1 MPQIVSDE
9 FWLDSPEILV
19 RSDRFLEFF
28 ITEDMTFV
36 EKLNA
41 ITRLGIYV
49 SVILALYHNN
59 PKFLALSLVTI
70 TLVLFIRNFFD
81 ESSFSPNVPKNYTE
95 NFEDIREKIL
105 PTIDNPF
112 MNAVI
117 TKPDDTIPSESYSKT
132 PEAEKVRED
141 IEANFSKNLFQDV
154 GDVFE
159 TNNSR
164 RQYYTVPR
172 NSGDLKE
179 FLYGGM
185 KSGKEDQYSN
195 GLVLYEPLQTLTER

>member
-1 MPQIVSDE
+1 MPQIVSDP
-9 FWLDSPEILV
+9 FWFDEISILF
-19 RSDRFLEFF
+19 RQDRFLEFF
-28 ITEDMTFV
+28 ITQDMTFV

-41 ITRLGIYV
+41 IARLGIYV

-59 PKFLALSLVTI
+59 PKFLALSFVALALTV
-70 TLVLFIRNFFD
+70 FIRNFFD
-81 ESSFSPNVPKNYTE
+81 ESSFSPNVPGDYK
-95 NFEDIREKIL
+95 EDFGMLGEKIF

-195 GLVLYEPLQTLTER
+195 GASLYEPLQNLTER

>member
-1 MPQIVSDE
+1 MPQIVSDP
-9 FWLDSPEILV
+9 FWFDEISILF
-19 RSDRFLEFF
+19 RQDRVLEFF
-28 ITEDMTFV
+28 ITQDMTFV

-41 ITRLGIYV
+41 IARLGVYTSIIV
-49 SVILALYHNN
+49 SFYHNN
-59 PKFLALSLVTI
+59 PKFLALSLVALILT
-70 TLVLFIRNFFD
+70 LFIRNFFD
-81 ESSFSPNVPKNYTE
+81 EASFSPNVPKNCTE

-159 TNNSR
+159 VNNSR
-164 RQYYTVPR
+164 RQFYTVPR

-185 KSGKEDQYSN
+185 SSRKEDQFSN
-195 GLVLYEPLQTLTER
+195 GASLYEPLQNLTER